1 MEESDLQKAHREASE
16 ADKAILSGRPKDAV
30 TLYTS
35 AASHFSS
42 ASSSTQDP
50 EALKMLEI
58 LHTKYATLASQLQTN
73 LTNNPAMFK
82 TQRSPQASVQASSSS
97 LANTLAS
104 ARGIPVN
111 EIDGHYVNIK
121 RRGSAPVEEDPFM
134 KYNALLETGLNK
146 LQQSLAKTVAAFH
159 KIRRQSQ
166 GFKQGE
172 ESYNNSFDSYYVV
185 PDESRRFDIEEG
197 AGTLVAEVASS
208 LAACESTMKRQKD
221 VIRTSLGKLRQEVK
235 TRESRRV
242 RELESE
248 IERLV
253 AENEKLKIS
262 NGRLR
267 SRWEG
272 LKESARKRRDTS
284 TVGQTGT
291 IAEEDEEPDEEDTKR
306 ST

>member
-1 MEESDLQKAHREASE
+1 MEESDLQKGHRQASE
-16 ADKAILSGRPKDAV
+16 ADKAILSGRPKDAI
-30 TLYTS
+30 TFYTS
-35 AASHFSS
+35 AATHFAS
-42 ASSSTQDP
+42 ATASTQDP

-58 LHTKYATLASQLQTN
+58 LHRKYVTLASQLQTN

-82 TQRSPQASVQASSSS
+82 TQPSPQSSVQASSNS

-104 ARGIPVN
+104 ARGIPIN

-121 RRGSAPVEEDPFM
+121 RRGSAPAEEDPFT
-134 KYNALLETGLNK
+134 KYNALLETSLNK
-146 LQQSLAKTVAAFH
+146 LQQSMAKTAALFET
-159 KIRRQSQ
+159 IRRQNA
-166 GFKQGE
+166 GLKHDG
-172 ESYNNSFDSYYVV
+172 ESYSSSFDSFYVI
-185 PDESRRFDIEEG
+185 PDESRRFDSEESSG
-197 AGTLVAEVASS
+197 GLVEVASS

-221 VIRTSLGKLRQEVK
+221 VVRIGLGKLRQEIK

-284 TVGQTGT
+284 TAGQTGT
-291 IAEEDEEPDEEDTKR
+291 IAEEEEEPDEEDGNHT
-306 ST
+306 T